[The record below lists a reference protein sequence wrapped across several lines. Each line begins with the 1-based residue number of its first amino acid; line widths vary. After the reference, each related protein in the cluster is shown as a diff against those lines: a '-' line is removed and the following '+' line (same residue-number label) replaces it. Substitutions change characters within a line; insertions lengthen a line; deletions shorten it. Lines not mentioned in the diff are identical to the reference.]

1 MKLKRE
7 ISRWDLVLLL
17 INSTIGAGIFGLP
30 SQIFKLSGIY
40 SLPAL
45 FLCALI
51 VFILVLVFAEVASRF
66 KKTGGPY
73 LYILAA
79 FGKIPAFIIGWL
91 ILITRVSTYAALIN
105 LMVTYLSYFNPLF
118 IEPVYKISL
127 ISGITFFFT
136 WVNYLGV
143 RNSTILSNT
152 LAIAKILPLMV
163 FVLVGLFFI
172 NPELIETTQELP
184 DFSDFASSVL
194 ILIFAFTGFEA
205 VLVNT
210 GEIKEPRKNIPFAL
224 ITSLSFVAVFYGLI
238 QFVSIGT
245 FPDLI
250 SSDKPI
256 TDAAQLFIG
265 PTGAALI
272 TLGAVISIGG
282 TLNAVM
288 LVGSRVPYALSEEKQ
303 FPKIFSILNPKN
315 RTPVYSLFIFTGVT
329 LMASLSG
336 SFIYAVSISVISK
349 IFIFLLVCAAMI
361 KLRRKSKNKTNFF
374 KLRFG
379 YFFAITGIL
388 ASVGLLLSSE
398 LTEFVDVLVTVLAGL
413 ILFGIYKF
421 FSRKN
426 QVKP

>member
-1 MKLKRE
+1 LKLKRE

-30 SQIFKLSGIY
+30 SKIFGLSGIY

-51 VFILVLVFAEVASRF
+51 VFILVLNFAEVASRF

-73 LYILAA
+73 LYILKA
-79 FGKIPAFIIGWL
+79 FGRIPAFIIGWL

-105 LMVTYLSYFNPLF
+105 LMVTYLAYFNPILM
-118 IEPVYKISL
+118 EPAYKFGL
-127 ISGITFFFT
+127 ILGITFFFT

-152 LAIAKILPLMV
+152 LAIAKILPLLV
-163 FVLVGLFFI
+163 FILVGLFFI
-172 NPELIETTQELP
+172 DPNLISLNEAP
-184 DFSDFASSVL
+184 PSFSNFSSSVL

-210 GEIKEPRKNIPFAL
+210 GEVKEPRKNIPFAL
-224 ITSLSFVAVFYGLI
+224 IISLSFVAIFYSFI

-245 FPDLI
+245 LPGL
-250 SSDKPI
+250 STSEKPI
-256 TDAAQLFIG
+256 TDAAQLFMG
-265 PTGAALI
+265 SWGAALI
-272 TLGAVISIGG
+272 AFGAVISIGG

-288 LVGSRVPYALSEEKQ
+288 LIGSRVPYALSEEDQ
-303 FPKIFSILNPKN
+303 FPKFFSYLHPRNH
-315 RTPVYSLFIFTGVT
+315 TPVYALFIFTAVT
-329 LMASLSG
+329 IVASLTG

-349 IFIFLLVCAAMI
+349 ILIFLLVCAAMI
-361 KLRRKSKNKTNFF
+361 KLRQKEEKGVNYF
-374 KLRFG
+374 KLRYG
-379 YFFAITGIL
+379 YVFAITGIL
-388 ASVGLLLSSE
+388 ASIGLLLSSE
-398 LTEFVDVLVTVLAGL
+398 LSEFVDVFVTVIAGL
-413 ILFGIYKF
+413 ILYVLYKF

-426 QVKP
+426 LS